1 MAKKELRR
9 AARQGQR
16 QMAEEKAQARR
27 DRKPSWRRSII
38 TGVILTAL
46 WLGLSRLFVA
56 DAAWTNTLLLAA
68 IFFPFYVI
76 FTYLWDSF
84 LYKRKLRRRQAGKG

>member
-9 AARQGQR
+9 AARQSQR
-16 QMAEEKAQARR
+16 REAAEKAQARR

-38 TGVILTAL
+38 TGVILTGL

-56 DAAWTNTLLLAA
+56 DAAWTNTLMLAA
-68 IFFPFYVI
+68 VFLPFYIV

-84 LYKRKLRRRQAGKG
+84 LYKRKLRRRAGKG